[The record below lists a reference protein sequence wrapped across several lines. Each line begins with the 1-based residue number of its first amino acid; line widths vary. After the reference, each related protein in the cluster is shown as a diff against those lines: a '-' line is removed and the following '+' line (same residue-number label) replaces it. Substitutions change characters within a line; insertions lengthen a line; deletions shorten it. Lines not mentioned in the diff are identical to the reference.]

1 MKSDINIEQ
10 IIKMMPH
17 RYPFLLI
24 DRLIK
29 VEKDEYAIGLKNVT
43 INEPFFSGHFPGRKV
58 MPGVLI
64 IETMAQTSG
73 ALVVCSY
80 GEKAMGKLVYFMS
93 IDKAR
98 FRKLVI
104 PGDQLLVE
112 VKKKQ
117 SRKLVWK
124 FDCIGRVDNQI
135 VAEATITA
143 MIVDNKD
150 DWDSSYGYY

>member
-1 MKSDINIEQ
+1 MNKIIDIEK

-24 DRLIK
+24 DRLIDIK
-29 VEKDEYAIGLKNVT
+29 NDEYAIGLKNVT
-43 INEPFFSGHFPGRKV
+43 INEPFFMGHFPGKKV

-64 IETMAQTSG
+64 IESMAQTSG
-73 ALVVCSY
+73 ALVVSSY
-80 GEKAMGKLVYFMS
+80 GDKAMGKLVYFMS

-104 PGDQLLVE
+104 PGDQLFIE

-117 SRKLVWK
+117 ARKLVWK
-124 FDCIGRVDNQI
+124 FDCIARVDDQI

-143 MIVDNKD
+143 MIVDNNGK
-150 DWDSSYGYY
+150 

>member
-1 MKSDINIEQ
+1 MTKIIDIEK

-24 DRLIK
+24 DRLMDIK
-29 VEKDEYAIGLKNVT
+29 NDEYAIGLKNVT
-43 INEPFFSGHFPGRKV
+43 INEPFFMGHFPGKKV

-64 IETMAQTSG
+64 IESMAQTSG
-73 ALVVCSY
+73 ALVVSSY
-80 GEKAMGKLVYFMS
+80 GDKAMGKLVYFMS

-104 PGDQLLVE
+104 PGDQLLIE

-124 FDCIGRVDNQI
+124 FDCTARVDDNI

-143 MIVDNKD
+143 MIVDDNGK
-150 DWDSSYGYY
+150 

>member
-1 MKSDINIEQ
+1 MDNIKDIEKIL
-10 IIKMMPH
+10 KMMPH

-29 VEKDEYAIGLKNVT
+29 IEKNEFAVGLKNVT
-43 INEPFFSGHFPGRKV
+43 INEPFFIGHFPGKKV

-64 IETMAQTSG
+64 VECMAQTSG
-73 ALVVCSY
+73 ALVVHSY
-80 GEKAMGKLVYFMS
+80 GNKAMGKLVYFMS

-98 FRKLVI
+98 FRQLVV

-117 SRKLVWK
+117 SRKTVWK
-124 FDCIGRVDNQI
+124 FDCVAKVTNYV

-143 MIVDNKD
+143 MIVDENE
-150 DWDSSYGYY
+150 

>member
-1 MKSDINIEQ
+1 MTKIIDIEK

-24 DRLIK
+24 DRLIDIK
-29 VEKDEYAIGLKNVT
+29 NDEYAIGLKNVT
-43 INEPFFSGHFPGRKV
+43 INEPFFMGHFPGKKV

-64 IETMAQTSG
+64 IESMAQTSG
-73 ALVVCSY
+73 ALVVSSY
-80 GEKAMGKLVYFMS
+80 GDKAMGKLVYFMS

-104 PGDQLLVE
+104 PGDQLFIE

-117 SRKLVWK
+117 ARKLVWK
-124 FDCIGRVDNQI
+124 FDCIARVDDQI

-143 MIVDNKD
+143 MIVDDNDK
-150 DWDSSYGYY
+150 

>member
-1 MKSDINIEQ
+1 MNEMIDIER

-24 DRLIK
+24 DRLIRI
-29 VEKDEYAIGLKNVT
+29 ENDEFAIGLKNVT
-43 INEPFFSGHFPGRKV
+43 VNEPFFMGHFPEKKV

-64 IETMAQTSG
+64 IECMAQTSG
-73 ALVVCSY
+73 ALVVSSY
-80 GEKAMGKLVYFMS
+80 GNKAMGKLVYFMS

-98 FRKLVI
+98 FRKLVV
-104 PGDQLLVE
+104 PGDQLFIE

-117 SRKLVWK
+117 SRKTVWK
-124 FDCIGRVDNQI
+124 FDCIAMVEKKI

-143 MIVDNKD
+143 MIVDGNE
-150 DWDSSYGYY
+150 

>member
-1 MKSDINIEQ
+1 MDNILDIEKIL
-10 IIKMMPH
+10 KMMPH

-24 DRLIK
+24 DRLTKI
-29 VEKDEYAIGLKNVT
+29 EKNEFAVGLKNVT
-43 INEPFFSGHFPGRKV
+43 INEPFFIGHFPGKKV

-64 IETMAQTSG
+64 VECMAQTSG
-73 ALVVCSY
+73 ALVVHSY
-80 GEKAMGKLVYFMS
+80 GNKAMGKLVYFMS

-98 FRKLVI
+98 FRQLVV

-117 SRKLVWK
+117 SRKTVWK
-124 FDCIGRVDNQI
+124 FDCVAKVTNYV

-143 MIVDNKD
+143 MIVDENE
-150 DWDSSYGYY
+150 

>member
-1 MKSDINIEQ
+1 MNKIIDIEK

-24 DRLIK
+24 DRLIDIK
-29 VEKDEYAIGLKNVT
+29 NDEYAIGLKNVT
-43 INEPFFSGHFPGRKV
+43 INEPFFMGHFPGKKV

-64 IETMAQTSG
+64 IESMAQTSG
-73 ALVVCSY
+73 ALVVSSY
-80 GEKAMGKLVYFMS
+80 GDKAMGKLVYFMS

-98 FRKLVI
+98 FRKLVT
-104 PGDQLLVE
+104 PGDQLFIE

-117 SRKLVWK
+117 ARKLVWK
-124 FDCIGRVDNQI
+124 FNCIARVDDQI

-143 MIVDNKD
+143 MIVDDNDK
-150 DWDSSYGYY
+150 

>member
-1 MKSDINIEQ
+1 MTKIIDIEK

-24 DRLIK
+24 DRLIDIK
-29 VEKDEYAIGLKNVT
+29 NDEYAIGLKNVT
-43 INEPFFSGHFPGRKV
+43 INEPFFMGHFPGKKV

-64 IETMAQTSG
+64 IESMAQTSG
-73 ALVVCSY
+73 ALVVSSY
-80 GEKAMGKLVYFMS
+80 GDKAMGKLVYFMS

-98 FRKLVI
+98 FRKLVV
-104 PGDQLLVE
+104 PGDQLFIE

-117 SRKLVWK
+117 ARKLVWK
-124 FDCIGRVDNQI
+124 FDCIARVNDQI

-143 MIVDNKD
+143 MIVDDNGK
-150 DWDSSYGYY
+150 

>member
-1 MKSDINIEQ
+1 MSKIIDIEKIIE
-10 IIKMMPH
+10 MMPH

-24 DRLIK
+24 DRLIDIK
-29 VEKDEYAIGLKNVT
+29 NDEYAIGLKNVT
-43 INEPFFSGHFPGRKV
+43 INEPFFMGHFPGKKV

-64 IETMAQTSG
+64 IESMAQTSG
-73 ALVVCSY
+73 ALVVSSY
-80 GEKAMGKLVYFMS
+80 GDKAMGKLVYFMS

-104 PGDQLLVE
+104 PGDQLFIE

-117 SRKLVWK
+117 ARKLVWK
-124 FDCIGRVDNQI
+124 FDCIARVDNKV

-143 MIVDNKD
+143 MIVDNN
-150 DWDSSYGYY
+150 G

>member
-1 MKSDINIEQ
+1 MKTYTMNENLQTADINV
-10 IIKMMPH
+10 IKKLIPH
-17 RYPFLLI
+17 AYPFLLVDKI
-24 DRLIK
+24 L
-29 VEKDEYAIGLKNVT
+29 EMNGDEYGIGVKNVT
-43 INEPFFSGHFPGRKV
+43 INEPFFAGHFPGKKV

-64 IETMAQTSG
+64 IESMAQTSG

-80 GEKAMGKLVYFMS
+80 GKKAMGKLVYFMS

-98 FRKLVI
+98 FRKLVV

-112 VKKKQ
+112 VRKKQ

-124 FDCIGRVDNQI
+124 FECFAKVEEEI

-143 MIVDNKD
+143 MIVDNE
-150 DWDSSYGYY
+150 